1 MTVIHGHF
9 YDVLGE
15 SSVATLTIRSA
26 RTRAG
31 TDLQGLVTTEARTI
45 VLTGGVLPET
55 ELDPGP
61 TVFTL
66 EGGGVSEQWTIDVP
80 VDGTHAFS
88 DLAELQFDY
97 EPAVVSQAVAAR
109 DEASRQADRAKTE
122 ADRAAAGAATV
133 NKVVSDGAAAVR
145 GEFTELKD
153 QAETAAE
160 NAEGSKAGA
169 DAAAAAANEA
179 RAGAEAAQAGA
190 AGSASDAATAKLG
203 ADAAKADAE
212 AAAAAAETS
221 KAGATAAQAAA
232 GKAQTDAEAARDA
245 AVSAKTGA
253 EAAKSAAAGSATAA
267 KDAATNAAAE
277 VRTDLTGLT
286 ERAETAATA
295 AKGSQTAAKTS
306 ETKAAEYAA
315 AAGEVV
321 STGVPDATDS
331 NKGKIKLAGDLAGTA
346 DSPTVPGL
354 AGKADTV
361 HTHAAADVTG
371 LPDALAKL
379 DAATYA
385 ATPGAI
391 AQRGADG
398 TLAVA
403 TPSAAGHAATR
414 GYVDSAAAS
423 VASEATST
431 TGQPNASS
439 KLVKTGSDGFVH
451 IDGTPTEPAHAASKA
466 YVDARIQVV
475 ASEAEVGSEPGVL
488 YLIPG
493 EG

>member
-9 YDVLGE
+9 YDVLGKN
-15 SSVATLTIRSA
+15 SVATLTIRSA
-26 RTRAG
+26 KTRAG
-31 TDLQGLVTTEARTI
+31 TDLSGLVTTEARTI

-55 ELDPGP
+55 ELDPGA

-80 VDGTHAFS
+80 TEGTHAFS

-109 DEASRQADRAKTE
+109 DEASRQADRSKAE

-133 NKVVSDGAAAVR
+133 DEVVSDGAAAVR
-145 GEFTELKD
+145 GEFTDLTD
-153 QAETAAE
+153 R
-160 NAEGSKAGA
+160 S
-169 DAAAAAANEA
+169 
-179 RAGAEAAQAGA
+179 
-190 AGSASDAATAKLG
+190 
-203 ADAAKADAE
+203 E
-212 AAAAAAETS
+212 AAAAAAEAASATS
-221 KAGATAAQAAA
+221 AAQAQASGDSAVLAASHAEAAAASQAAAEEAQAGATSEADRSTRSADVSRQYNDTAWKARQDALAAQT
-232 GKAQTDAEAARDA
+232 GAEAARDA
-245 AVSAKTGA
+245 AGAAQTGA
-253 EAAKSAAAGSATAA
+253 EAAKAAAAGSATAA

-277 VRTDLTGLT
+277 VRTDLSGLT
-286 ERAETAATA
+286 ERAETAASA

-315 AAGEVV
+315 AAAEVV
-321 STGVPDATDS
+321 STGVPDATDA
-331 NKGKIKLAGDLAGTA
+331 NKGAIKLAGDLAGTA
-346 DSPTVPGL
+346 DAPTVPGL
-354 AGKADTV
+354 EGKADTA

-371 LPDALAKL
+371 LPAALAKL

-403 TPSAAGHAATR
+403 TPTAAGHAATR
-414 GYVDSAAAS
+414 GYVDSAVGS

-431 TGQPNASS
+431 TGQPNDSS
-439 KLVKTGSDGFVH
+439 KLVKTAPDGFVH
-451 IDGTPTEPAHAASKA
+451 IDGTPTEPPHAASKA

-475 ASEAEVGSEPGVL
+475 ASEDAVGSEPGVL
-488 YLIPG
+488 FLVPE

>member
-9 YDVLGE
+9 YDVLGKN
-15 SSVATLTIRSA
+15 SVATLTIRSA
-26 RTRAG
+26 KTRAG

-55 ELDPGP
+55 ELDPGA
-61 TVFTL
+61 TIFTL
-66 EGGGVSEQWTIDVP
+66 EGGGVSEQWTIDIP
-80 VDGTHAFS
+80 TEGTHAFS

-109 DEASRQADRAKTE
+109 DEAARQADRSKAE

-133 NKVVSDGAAAVR
+133 DEVVSDGAAAVR
-145 GEFTELKD
+145 GEFTDLTD
-153 QAETAAE
+153 R
-160 NAEGSKAGA
+160 S
-169 DAAAAAANEA
+169 
-179 RAGAEAAQAGA
+179 
-190 AGSASDAATAKLG
+190 
-203 ADAAKADAE
+203 E
-212 AAAAAAETS
+212 AAAAAAEAASATS
-221 KAGATAAQAAA
+221 AAQAQASGDSAVLAASHAEAAAASQAAAEEAQAGATSEADRSTRSADVSRQYNDTAWKARQDALAAQT
-232 GKAQTDAEAARDA
+232 GAEAARDA
-245 AVSAKTGA
+245 AGAAQTGA
-253 EAAKSAAAGSATAA
+253 EAAKAAAAGSATAA
-267 KDAATNAAAE
+267 KDAATNAASE
-277 VRTDLTGLT
+277 VRADLSGLT
-286 ERAETAATA
+286 ERAETAASA

-321 STGVPDATDS
+321 STGVPDATDAS
-331 NKGKIKLAGDLAGTA
+331 KGKIKLAGDLAGTA

-354 AGKADTV
+354 AGKANV
-361 HTHAAADVTG
+361 SHTHAAGDVAG
-371 LPDALAKL
+371 LPAALTKL

-385 ATPGAI
+385 ATPGTI

-403 TPSAAGHAATR
+403 TPTAAGHAATR
-414 GYVDSAAAS
+414 GYVDSAASA

-431 TGQPNASS
+431 TGQPNDSS

-451 IDGTPTEPAHAASKA
+451 IDGDPTEATHAASKS
-466 YVDARIQVV
+466 YVDARIQLV
-475 ASEAEVGSEPGVL
+475 ASEDAVGTEPGVL
-488 YLIPG
+488 YLVSE